1 VTQWTR
7 PTAPAASAAAPNK
20 RNQAL
25 QSIIDGIVNSQEKT
39 PSEQK
44 SATPG
49 TPQAS
54 SDPQPEKKKKEADWW
69 KKLSLEK
76 QKILYENTVRSRKR
90 MAQAC
95 ECCRVFY

>member
-1 VTQWTR
+1 VYYYTAAGATQWTR
-7 PTAPAASAAAPNK
+7 PTVPAASAAGPVANK

-25 QSIIDGIVNSQEKT
+25 QSIIDGIVNSQDKT

-54 SDPQPEKKKKEADWW
+54 SDPQPEKKKKDPDWW
-69 KKLSLEK
+69 KKLPLEK
-76 QKILYENTVRSRKR
+76 QKTLYENTVRSWKR
-90 MAQAC
+90 IA
-95 ECCRVFY
+95 